1 MPRGRVN
8 MPTSHSAPSSSHSH
22 PDYID
27 IDVDI
32 DISEHP
38 QHNAPMSDKVT
49 PPRDQGRMQYAGD
62 AADAKRDNK
71 ENMASWQRE
80 IHDRIKEYP
89 DNINRYLSTMV
100 PSDTPVPPCPNM
112 GRSLQ
117 LIQVGNLENAMYG
130 PLMKALER
138 MVRPFPHRKR
148 PKFHNYEHKV
158 MKFPFEPYEHDQHPT
173 KPDVIATFP
182 TLPFIS
188 PLHRWR
194 HVALVF
200 ELKSLASA
208 DPMIMNMQTHWET
221 LVQLAKSARN
231 IMLSQGRLFAFV
243 VGIYGDQA
251 RIFRFDRAGAIC
263 SPKFAYKN
271 HPEILHAFM
280 WRLFHPRDRRC
291 AIVGED
297 PTMKLGTSMDRK
309 LADKLA
315 SRYDDEWKRTAETR
329 KAVRR
334 ITMQDENGK
343 PTTYL
348 AYKLIFVNSGLFS
361 RATLIWEAF
370 IVDKRNRS
378 TGERYILKET
388 WRQLGRL
395 DEVGFYERLQYA
407 KLEEHKE
414 NQAKDRGVVEAETN
428 DDVEV
433 EGKLAAEVQAL
444 GEARFTYG
452 VARYICGEDYGERD
466 EAHRKLVEQAE
477 TSGAPVPE
485 DTKAGHRTISGVHN
499 APEKVRM
506 NERSHMRMV
515 LQTVGTP
522 LADFRCT
529 REVVLALR
537 DAVEGHRRAYE
548 AGIIHRDVS
557 EGNVMISRLHSAF
570 AGFIQDFDFS
580 FSWRRFLQKR
590 GWDVDLTTWEKYCVE
605 HGHEP
610 RQTDGKS
617 DPANDSKERTGTLLF
632 MAVQVLEG
640 EITHEARH
648 DLESFYWLLVF
659 IVLRH
664 TNHGHHKKS
673 EAFGSLFCLDDLD
686 QRASTKMAWLQ
697 HRKAPLPVPG
707 NEPLTNLLEK
717 FRNLL
722 QENFLVRLGSIRRVT
737 HEEVL
742 QVFDAALAQEWPVD
756 DAAIPWVAPANRGH
770 TQPMTESRGKP
781 VTMGTKDHTT
791 AADFPFPTHEIPPP
805 QAVPEYE
812 QSDNEQD
819 GSKTPDHSDD
829 EDASVMLAQ
838 EPSDEEVVTDIDE
851 RPNAPDAPHGL
862 ALLDEEPQQPEAN
875 ASESPEQTDPQTRA
889 SSRRRA
895 QSPSKAKPPVTR
907 NAGSRRN
914 VAETWPASNVDAAG
928 ARPGHRY
935 NLRSSGR
942 RDFGAPSTSD
952 AADCAPVAPRRS
964 TRVRAKAASKLRDT
978 GSRDSSIG
986 KRSREGSDQDEVEE
1000 SLAAQ
1005 SSKRP
1010 RTVSQPR
1017 GRKASKKS
1025 EKKKL

>member
-1 MPRGRVN
+1 
-8 MPTSHSAPSSSHSH
+8 
-22 PDYID
+22 
-27 IDVDI
+27 
-32 DISEHP
+32 
-38 QHNAPMSDKVT
+38 
-49 PPRDQGRMQYAGD
+49 MQYVGD
-62 AADAKRDNK
+62 AAEAKRDNK
-71 ENMASWQRE
+71 KNMASWQRE

-89 DNINRYLSTMV
+89 DNINGYLSAMV
-100 PSDTPVPPCPNM
+100 PSDTPVPPCPEM
-112 GRSLQ
+112 GRSLE
-117 LIQVGNLENAMYG
+117 LIQVGNLESAMYG

-138 MVRPFPHRKR
+138 MVRPFPHGKR

-208 DPMIMNMQTHWET
+208 DPMMMNMQTHWET

-280 WRLFHPRDRRC
+280 
-291 AIVGED
+291 
-297 PTMKLGTSMDRK
+297 
-309 LADKLA
+309 
-315 SRYDDEWKRTAETR
+315 TAETR

-334 ITMQDENGK
+334 ITMQDEKGK

-348 AYKLIFVNSGLFS
+348 AYKLIFVNPGLFS

-407 KLEEHKE
+407 KLEEYKE
-414 NQAKDRGVVEAETN
+414 NQTKDRGVVEAETN

-515 LQTVGTP
+515 LQTVGKP

-537 DAVEGHRRAYE
+537 DAVEGHRRAYKS
-548 AGIIHRDVS
+548 GIIHRDVS
-557 EGNVMISRLHSAF
+557 EGNVMISRLRAAF

-590 GWDVDLTTWEKYCVE
+590 GWDVNLATWEKYCVE

-610 RQTDGKS
+610 PRDDEKT
-617 DPANDSKERTGTLLF
+617 DPANDCKERTGTIFF

-664 TNHGHHKKS
+664 TKHGHLS
-673 EAFGSLFCLDDLD
+673 GEVAFGDLFCHDTIA
-686 QRASTKMAWLQ
+686 QCASAKVAWLMN
-697 HRKAPLPVPG
+697 RRAPIPVPG
-707 NEPLTNLLEK
+707 NEPLSTLLED
-717 FRNLL
+717 FRELL
-722 QENFLVRLGSIRRVT
+722 EANFLVKRGTIRRVT

-742 QVFDAALAQEWPVD
+742 HIFDEALAKEWPVD
-756 DAAIPWVAPANRGH
+756 DAAIPIEGQARDDGYQGSHHCCRLSVPHPRA
-770 TQPMTESRGKP
+770 
-781 VTMGTKDHTT
+781 
-791 AADFPFPTHEIPPP
+791 PPP
-805 QAVPEYE
+805 QATPEYE

-862 ALLDEEPQQPEAN
+862 ALLNEEAQQPEAN
-875 ASESPEQTDPQTRA
+875 PSDSESPEQTEPQTRA

-895 QSPSKAKPPVTR
+895 QLPPKAKPPVTR

-914 VAETWPASNVDAAG
+914 VAETWPAGNVDAAG

-942 RDFGAPSTSD
+942 RDFGSVEATGY
-952 AADCAPVAPRRS
+952 
-964 TRVRAKAASKLRDT
+964 RV
-978 GSRDSSIG
+978 
-986 KRSREGSDQDEVEE
+986 EGQ
-1000 SLAAQ
+1000 
-1005 SSKRP
+1005 
-1010 RTVSQPR
+1010 
-1017 GRKASKKS
+1017 
-1025 EKKKL
+1025 

>member
-1 MPRGRVN
+1 
-8 MPTSHSAPSSSHSH
+8 
-22 PDYID
+22 
-27 IDVDI
+27 
-32 DISEHP
+32 
-38 QHNAPMSDKVT
+38 
-49 PPRDQGRMQYAGD
+49 MQYAGD

-89 DNINRYLSTMV
+89 DNIN
-100 PSDTPVPPCPNM
+100 
-112 GRSLQ
+112 RSLQ

-315 SRYDDEWKRTAETR
+315 SRTRR
-329 KAVRR
+329 KADDVPR
-334 ITMQDENGK
+334 IQADLRELWTVF
-343 PTTYL
+343 P
-348 AYKLIFVNSGLFS
+348 
-361 RATLIWEAF
+361 RTLIWEAF

-395 DEVGFYERLQYA
+395 DEVGFYERLQ
-407 KLEEHKE
+407 
-414 NQAKDRGVVEAETN
+414 ETC
-428 DDVEV
+428 
-433 EGKLAAEVQAL
+433 GGGTGL

-466 EAHRKLVEQAE
+466 EAHRKLVSRQRPLELLC
-477 TSGAPVPE
+477 P
-485 DTKAGHRTISGVHN
+485 RTRRRVTG
-499 APEKVRM
+499 
-506 NERSHMRMV
+506 RSLGCIMR
-515 LQTVGTP
+515 LR
-522 LADFRCT
+522 RCT

-570 AGFIQDFDFS
+570 AAS
-580 FSWRRFLQKR
+580 SRLRLQLQLATVLAKR
-590 GWDVDLTTWEKYCVE
+590 GWDVDLTTWRSTASNM
-605 HGHEP
+605 GTN
-610 RQTDGKS
+610 RADRWKS
-617 DPANDSKERTGTLLF
+617 DLRTTAKSVRNVALHGCSS
-632 MAVQVLEG
+632 VEG

-659 IVLRH
+659 IVLGIQ
-664 TNHGHHKKS
+664 HGHHKKV
-673 EAFGSLFCLDDLD
+673 GLRKLVLPRRLD
-686 QRASTKMAWLQ
+686 QRASTRWLLTPQ
-697 HRKAPLPVPG
+697 APLPV
-707 NEPLTNLLEK
+707 LVTSLDDLWK

-722 QENFLVRLGSIRRVT
+722 RNSLSLDPSSIEGQARDDGYEGSHHCCRLSVPHPR
-737 HEEVL
+737 
-742 QVFDAALAQEWPVD
+742 
-756 DAAIPWVAPANRGH
+756 N
-770 TQPMTESRGKP
+770 
-781 VTMGTKDHTT
+781 
-791 AADFPFPTHEIPPP
+791 PPP
-805 QAVPEYE
+805 QAAPEYE

-895 QSPSKAKPPVTR
+895 QSPQGKAS
-907 NAGSRRN
+907 GS
-914 VAETWPASNVDAAG
+914 VEA
-928 ARPGHRY
+928 
-935 NLRSSGR
+935 
-942 RDFGAPSTSD
+942 
-952 AADCAPVAPRRS
+952 
-964 TRVRAKAASKLRDT
+964 T
-978 GSRDSSIG
+978 GYWSRDSSIG

>member
-8 MPTSHSAPSSSHSH
+8 MPTSHSAPSSPHSH

-38 QHNAPMSDKVT
+38 QHDTPMSDKVT
-49 PPRDQGRMQYAGD
+49 PARGQGRMQYVGD

-80 IHDRIKEYP
+80 ITTGSR
-89 DNINRYLSTMV
+89 STRTTSTAD
-100 PSDTPVPPCPNM
+100 PS
-112 GRSLQ
+112 GK
-117 LIQVGNLENAMYG
+117 LENAMYG

-138 MVRPFPHRKR
+138 MVRPFPHGKR

-208 DPMIMNMQTHWET
+208 DPMMMNMQTHWET

-297 PTMKLGTSMDRK
+297 PTMKLGTSMDRE

-315 SRYDDEWKRTAETR
+315 SKYDDEWKRTAETR

-334 ITMQDENGK
+334 ITMQDEKGK

-348 AYKLIFVNSGLFS
+348 AYKLIFVNSGS
-361 RATLIWEAF
+361 F

-414 NQAKDRGVVEAETN
+414 NQTKDRGVVEAETN

-452 VARYICGEDYGERD
+452 VARYIYGEDYGERD

-499 APEKVRM
+499 APEK
-506 NERSHMRMV
+506 
-515 LQTVGTP
+515 TVGTP
-522 LADFRCT
+522 LAIQVHAGGRI
-529 REVVLALR
+529 ALR

-557 EGNVMISRLHSAF
+557 EGNVMISRLRAAF

-590 GWDVDLTTWEKYCVE
+590 GWDVNLATWEKYCVE
-605 HGHEP
+605 HG
-610 RQTDGKS
+610 
-617 DPANDSKERTGTLLF
+617 
-632 MAVQVLEG
+632 
-640 EITHEARH
+640 
-648 DLESFYWLLVF
+648 
-659 IVLRH
+659 
-664 TNHGHHKKS
+664 TN
-673 EAFGSLFCLDDLD
+673 
-686 QRASTKMAWLQ
+686 
-697 HRKAPLPVPG
+697 
-707 NEPLTNLLEK
+707 
-717 FRNLL
+717 
-722 QENFLVRLGSIRRVT
+722 
-737 HEEVL
+737 
-742 QVFDAALAQEWPVD
+742 
-756 DAAIPWVAPANRGH
+756 
-770 TQPMTESRGKP
+770 
-781 VTMGTKDHTT
+781 
-791 AADFPFPTHEIPPP
+791 
-805 QAVPEYE
+805 
-812 QSDNEQD
+812 
-819 GSKTPDHSDD
+819 
-829 EDASVMLAQ
+829 
-838 EPSDEEVVTDIDE
+838 
-851 RPNAPDAPHGL
+851 
-862 ALLDEEPQQPEAN
+862 
-875 ASESPEQTDPQTRA
+875 
-889 SSRRRA
+889 
-895 QSPSKAKPPVTR
+895 
-907 NAGSRRN
+907 
-914 VAETWPASNVDAAG
+914 
-928 ARPGHRY
+928 RPG
-935 NLRSSGR
+935 R
-942 RDFGAPSTSD
+942 RED
-952 AADCAPVAPRRS
+952 
-964 TRVRAKAASKLRDT
+964 
-978 GSRDSSIG
+978 
-986 KRSREGSDQDEVEE
+986 
-1000 SLAAQ
+1000 
-1005 SSKRP
+1005 
-1010 RTVSQPR
+1010 
-1017 GRKASKKS
+1017 
-1025 EKKKL
+1025 